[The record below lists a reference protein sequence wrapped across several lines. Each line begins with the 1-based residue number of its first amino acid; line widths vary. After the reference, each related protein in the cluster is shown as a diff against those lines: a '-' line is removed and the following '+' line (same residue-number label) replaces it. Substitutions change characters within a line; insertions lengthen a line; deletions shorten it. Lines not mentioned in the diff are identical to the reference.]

1 MERPQAVFY
10 YDDESCNWGFHVP
23 GWGIVGGAE
32 TRAAAEQAAREA
44 VDLFLDQVRL
54 HPEEVESFQTTD
66 SAVPASA

>member
-1 MERPQAVFY
+1 MERPQPVFY
-10 YDDESCNWGFHVP
+10 YGDESRNWGFHVP

-32 TRAAAEQAAREA
+32 TREAAEQAAKEA

-54 HPEEVESFQTTD
+54 HPEDIGSFRTTD